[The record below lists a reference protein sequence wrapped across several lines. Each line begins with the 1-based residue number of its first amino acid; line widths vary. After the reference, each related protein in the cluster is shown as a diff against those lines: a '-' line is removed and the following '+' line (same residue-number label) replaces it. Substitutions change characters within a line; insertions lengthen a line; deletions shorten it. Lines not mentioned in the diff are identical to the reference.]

1 MPDTALVRSR
11 VQYLNTV
18 SRSGTRHPAQ
28 PIISRIPAAQEDRLA
43 HSSTT
48 RRVAWALTVVALLY
62 SAVHFAQSGVAYP
75 LAKPNLGKFDEE
87 TPALRSFMQTG
98 EPVRVDPS
106 IQSVQY
112 GAAFFFVMHP
122 LIRVVRDEHQ
132 LAAWLY
138 GLQIGCLAFAFVFTW
153 ATLRELT
160 APRDRLL
167 IAAWLAVL
175 WLNFAP
181 IYMTIATKSV
191 ESWELLLLSIALY
204 AYVRGRLW
212 SMGCA
217 LAAAALIKLL
227 PLMFFYYLLA
237 TNRRAF
243 TRAIAAL
250 ILMLALGHAIYGP
263 GMGARYLPD
272 MARRAVGASYGLLW
286 HENLSLKAAIAKLF
300 GRLGTP
306 QLDGGHSLRITNTQ
320 LRAASLLGDAAVALT
335 VGLLTWTW
343 FRGGTRTTE
352 RLIWEWSLVSV
363 VMLLVSPNTTFE
375 YATLALGA
383 MSYALV
389 RIVGSES
396 PLRRTGTWDFVAAML
411 LLGVLLP
418 RQVLN
423 RLTFI
428 DTLNRLTGYTHLTAS
443 EAYQFYCFPLF
454 GLMLLTA
461 ALWRLRPLDVPAAT
475 VSGVTAV

>member
-1 MPDTALVRSR
+1 MPDAALARSR

-18 SRSGTRHPAQ
+18 TPSGARRRAQ

-43 HSSTT
+43 HSST

-87 TPALRSFMQTG
+87 TPALRTFMQTG

-122 LIRVVRDEHQ
+122 LIRAVRDDHQ

-191 ESWELLLLSIALY
+191 ESW
-204 AYVRGRLW
+204 
-212 SMGCA
+212 
-217 LAAAALIKLL
+217 
-227 PLMFFYYLLA
+227 
-237 TNRRAF
+237 
-243 TRAIAAL
+243 
-250 ILMLALGHAIYGP
+250 
-263 GMGARYLPD
+263 
-272 MARRAVGASYGLLW
+272 
-286 HENLSLKAAIAKLF
+286 
-300 GRLGTP
+300 
-306 QLDGGHSLRITNTQ
+306 
-320 LRAASLLGDAAVALT
+320 
-335 VGLLTWTW
+335 
-343 FRGGTRTTE
+343 
-352 RLIWEWSLVSV
+352 
-363 VMLLVSPNTTFE
+363 
-375 YATLALGA
+375 
-383 MSYALV
+383 
-389 RIVGSES
+389 
-396 PLRRTGTWDFVAAML
+396 
-411 LLGVLLP
+411 
-418 RQVLN
+418 
-423 RLTFI
+423 
-428 DTLNRLTGYTHLTAS
+428 
-443 EAYQFYCFPLF
+443 
-454 GLMLLTA
+454 
-461 ALWRLRPLDVPAAT
+461 
-475 VSGVTAV
+475 